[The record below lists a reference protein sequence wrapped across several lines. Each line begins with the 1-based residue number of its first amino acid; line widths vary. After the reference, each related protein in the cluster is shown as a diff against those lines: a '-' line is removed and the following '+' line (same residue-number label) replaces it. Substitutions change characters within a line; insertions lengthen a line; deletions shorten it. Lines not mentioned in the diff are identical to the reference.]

1 MILIFNYISV
11 DKRLQTLIYVCKCLL
26 YDSPENT
33 NIPLSRR
40 SFTKLNLNKQI
51 FKTLKSLQL
60 CQTYATLFN

>member
-33 NIPLSRR
+33 IIPLSRR

-51 FKTLKSLQL
+51 FK
-60 CQTYATLFN
+60 NP